1 MPMYKISIIIP
12 IYNASVFLKRCI
24 DSVLKQTYQ
33 NFELIL
39 VNDGSSDDSGEIC
52 QHYAEKNSNIKYIS
66 KNNGGVSSAR
76 NIGFEHSCGDFICFI
91 DADDWL
97 EPIYIEKLAEK
108 IGGNNNIDMV
118 ECSLIEEGAEIIKN
132 KIWGRNIDAQEYRN
146 KVLFIS
152 DDGAYHGYIHTKMF
166 KSAIIKKNRLTF
178 REDLHYN
185 EDRVFIAQYTLHAK
199 SIACI
204 DDSLYHYYI
213 NPDGAMTNIKTSKF
227 NSRQLSELKSYEIL
241 IADNLIP
248 QGEKKKYARIG
259 NIKAIELYCKAKNEN
274 ENEIKQQIDDFVN
287 LFQIYD
293 KNVGQIIRFISRNHT
308 LLEISIATINCLNKM
323 RKFIKRL

>member
-39 VNDGSSDDSGEIC
+39 VNDGSNDDSGEIC

-97 EPIYIEKLAEK
+97 EPNYIEKLAEK

-185 EDRVFIAQYTLHAK
+185 EDRVFIAQYTLYAK

-227 NSRQLSELKSYEIL
+227 NPRQLSELKSYEIL

-248 QGEKKKYARIG
+248 QEEKKKYARIG

-274 ENEIKQQIDDFVN
+274 EIKQQIDDFVN

-293 KNVGQIIRFISRNHT
+293 KNIGQIIRFISRNHT